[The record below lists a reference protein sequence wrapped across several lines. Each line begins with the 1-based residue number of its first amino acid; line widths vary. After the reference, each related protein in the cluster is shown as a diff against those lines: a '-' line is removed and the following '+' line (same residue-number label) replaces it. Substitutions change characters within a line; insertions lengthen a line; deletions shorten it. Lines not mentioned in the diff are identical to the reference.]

1 MSEICQIKVDIAD
14 TKAKLGRVKTA
25 IPTDFP
31 MLAAPWLMSGQ
42 VKDRV
47 DVAPGLEHAVD
58 TLQRLFTSANT
69 GKLLV
74 QIGAEP

>member
-1 MSEICQIKVDIAD
+1 MQ
-14 TKAKLGRVKTA
+14 
-25 IPTDFP
+25 
-31 MLAAPWLMSGQ
+31 MAPWLMSGQ

-47 DVAPGLEHAVD
+47 DVAAGLEHAVD

-74 QIGAEP
+74 QIGDEP